1 MSEDCANNDALV
13 IVDIAP
19 ATATDAEAEENYLR
33 ALEEFCNKFVE
44 KLVKV
49 KARRM
54 VLVQQLK
61 LKAMRT
67 LKVKEQGS
75 IETKIFSV
83 LKEIGVELSAYHGGV

>member
-1 MSEDCANNDALV
+1 
-13 IVDIAP
+13 
-19 ATATDAEAEENYLR
+19 
-33 ALEEFCNKFVE
+33 
-44 KLVKV
+44 
-49 KARRM
+49 M

-83 LKEIGVELSAYHGGV
+83 LKEMGLN